1 MSTSPEPIAIVVAAL
16 GGEGGGV
23 LTDWLAE
30 AGRRGGLRVQCTSI
44 PGVAQRTG
52 ATTYYIEMAPSGYR
66 AALALT
72 PMPGSVD
79 VLVASELIEA
89 ARATQNGYV
98 TPDRTTVV
106 ASTHRVYATSEKSA
120 MGDGRFDSQRALEAV
135 TTLANRS
142 ILFDMGETSRTS
154 RSAISAV
161 MLGAVAGAQILPI
174 RREIFEEVIRHS
186 GVAVDTNLAG
196 FAAAFARASSARI
209 GPAIEADAAASRAP
223 RATQAQDTDALK
235 ASARQRFPTEA
246 LDVIDKGIDRLR
258 DFQDEAYA
266 ELYLDRLL
274 PVLALERQ
282 LNAGE
287 GRFEL
292 LKEVARHLALRM
304 SYEDLI
310 RVADLKTRRS
320 RFERVR
326 TEIAAKPEEPV
337 RVIEYFKPGLEE
349 FCSFLPPA
357 IARRLLAW
365 AERRGKLDSFNVGLH
380 IRTSHVTGFTLLWL
394 TSRMKPLRRL
404 GYRYACE
411 QQNVTEW
418 LSLVVACGHISHGFA
433 LEMAAAA
440 RLIKGYSGT
449 YRNGMANYTKIVA
462 DLVKPAVGGHR
473 DAAAELKAAVS
484 AALTHG
490 GPEIKP
496 AAVGYKPLKFVRNR
510 QAAPDVEAAEARS

>member
-30 AGRRGGLRVQCTSI
+30 AGRRSGLRVQCTSI

-120 MGDGRFDSQRALEAV
+120 MGDGRFDAQRALEAV

-142 ILFDMGETSRTS
+142 VLFDMGETSRTS

-161 MLGAVAGAQILPI
+161 MLGSVAGAQVLPI

-196 FAAAFARASSARI
+196 FAAAFSRANAARSESAMEARAA
-209 GPAIEADAAASRAP
+209 GSRP
-223 RATQAQDTDALK
+223 RAARAQAIDALQ
-235 ASARQRFPTEA
+235 ASARQRFPAEA
-246 LDVIDKGIDRLR
+246 LDVIDKGIARLR

-266 ELYLDRLL
+266 ELYLERLL

-287 GRFEL
+287 GSFEL

-337 RVIEYFKPGLEE
+337 RIIEYFKPGLEE

-380 IRTSHVTGFTLLWL
+380 IRTSHVWGFTLLWL
-394 TSRMKPLRRL
+394 TSRMKPLRRS

-418 LSLVVACGHISHGFA
+418 LSLVVACGHISYGFA

-449 YRNGMANYTKIVA
+449 YRNGMANYTRIVA
-462 DLVKPAVGGHR
+462 DIVKPAVSGHR
-473 DAAAELKAAVS
+473 DAAQELKAAIS

-496 AAVGYKPLKFVRNR
+496 AAVGYKPLEFVPNR
-510 QAAPDVEAAEARS
+510 RKAPDATAAEARS